1 MPSVLITGG
10 AGFIGSHVT
19 EMFLARG
26 YTVTII
32 DDLSTGK
39 RENVGASATLHELD
53 IRSPETAALLH
64 ELRPGVI
71 VHLAAQLDV
80 RKSVADPLFDA
91 SVNITGTIGLL
102 EAIRVCSKG
111 WRPRFVFA
119 SSGGAVYGDFDTRAN
134 VETFAKDPE
143 SPYAIAKLSC
153 EYYLA
158 YYARVHGLETISLRL
173 GNVFGPRQDPNGEAG
188 VVAIFCRRL
197 RDGQP
202 LIVFGDG
209 TQTRDYVYAGDVA
222 EAVMRAVVV
231 ELPPPERI
239 DARAFNIG
247 TGTGTTVKRLAEA
260 LFEVAGRSVP
270 IEFAAARKGELQH
283 SSLDP
288 SKARRLLGWRPTVT
302 LEQGLAAT
310 YRWFTAGTAT
320 TSRSGRPQRGSA
332 RRSPT

>member
-1 MPSVLITGG
+1 MSAHEGMREPGKTEMPSVLITGG

-19 EMFLARG
+19 EMFLVRG

-39 RENVGASATLHELD
+39 GENVDARATLHELD

-64 ELRPGVI
+64 ELRPDVI

-80 RKSVADPLFDA
+80 RKSVADPVFDA
-91 SVNITGTIGLL
+91 STNIIGTISLL
-102 EAIRVCSKG
+102 EAVRARSG
-111 WRPRFVFA
+111 AWHPRFIFA
-119 SSGGAVYGDFDTRAN
+119 SSGGALYGDFATRPN
-134 VETFAKDPE
+134 METLPKDPE

-158 YYARVHGLETISLRL
+158 YYARVHGLDTVSLRL
-173 GNVFGPRQDPNGEAG
+173 GNVFGPRQDPYGEAG

-202 LIVFGDG
+202 LTIFGDG
-209 TQTRDYVYAGDVA
+209 SQTRDYVYAGDVA
-222 EAVMRAVVV
+222 NAVMRAVAA
-231 ELPPPERI
+231 ELPLPERI

-247 TGTGTTVKRLAEA
+247 TGTGTTVNHLAEA

-270 IEFAAARKGELQH
+270 IELAPARKGELQH
-283 SSLDP
+283 SFLDP
-288 SKARRLLGWRPTVT
+288 SKAKRLLGWRATVT

-310 YRWFTAGTAT
+310 YRWF
-320 TSRSGRPQRGSA
+320 SK
-332 RRSPT
+332 